1 MVVLTIFMFKKNIF
15 LVIFPRAM
23 YDMDWTHYDGAERA
37 MSEAKQ
43 VFAFKNRWSQSLT
56 LIREVQAD
64 VSKQSLDYK
73 AKRGLST
80 MKPEFEEKNTTI
92 SFSLSVHCTDSE
104 NFFATESANLSK
116 NTLNF
121 PLTANYSYC
130 VIIKKVL
137 KTIYLGNVYEIGKQL
152 FELCIHTWRH

>member
-1 MVVLTIFMFKKNIF
+1 
-15 LVIFPRAM
+15 
-23 YDMDWTHYDGAERA
+23 
-37 MSEAKQ
+37 
-43 VFAFKNRWSQSLT
+43 
-56 LIREVQAD
+56 
-64 VSKQSLDYK
+64 
-73 AKRGLST
+73 

-152 FELCIHTWRH
+152 FEQKNFAYMATLIRV

>member
-1 MVVLTIFMFKKNIF
+1 M
-15 LVIFPRAM
+15 
-23 YDMDWTHYDGAERA
+23 
-37 MSEAKQ
+37 
-43 VFAFKNRWSQSLT
+43 T

-92 SFSLSVHCTDSE
+92 SFSLSVHCNDSE